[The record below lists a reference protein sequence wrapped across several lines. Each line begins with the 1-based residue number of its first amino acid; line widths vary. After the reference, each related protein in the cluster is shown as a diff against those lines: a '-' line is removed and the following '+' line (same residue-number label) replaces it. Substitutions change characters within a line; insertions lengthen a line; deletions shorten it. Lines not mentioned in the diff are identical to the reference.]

1 MQPLQDKLIV
11 PVSQRT
17 SLLFFIMTF
26 SAVVPL
32 YFESVRVLA
41 GLVFLGILVTLSFK
55 SYQTK
60 SYQISKM
67 EKAWIYVAVIYAGFF
82 ILNYFLHTPYSKDG
96 EWRNAAP
103 IFILLFSYWYFLS
116 LRLNLQKQLINY
128 VSLSS
133 IVVAVILLVVELV
146 MADSLKGYR
155 FGLISDG
162 SRGLAATGF
171 ILPITT
177 VLLTVLWLQNRSWL
191 YFILL
196 LTGLLLSGLNGS
208 RTAFMMVL
216 FPILSSVFFMLFWD
230 KLLTKKIK
238 VLVIALMVVLVM
250 SAAFLAKNNITA
262 TFKDFSEMNDNH
274 YNSSMGLRMAMW
286 DTGIIA
292 LEDHWLLGVG
302 PSDYKSYIVS
312 VVNKTDYSPDVKGFI
327 SGVMQIHN
335 QYLMTSILSGVVGLI
350 SLLVFLGYPAWVFM
364 KSFKE
369 GDGIASVVGVGLM
382 IGIVC
387 VMFFG
392 AIFTYTYTT
401 IFYMLATSS
410 LVSFFTK
417 SREE

>member
-1 MQPLQDKLIV
+1 MQALQDKLVAPI
-11 PVSQRT
+11 SQRT

-82 ILNYFLHTPYSKDG
+82 IFNYFLHTPYSKDG

-103 IFILLFSYWYFLS
+103 IFILWFSYWYFLS
-116 LRLNLQKQLINY
+116 IRLNLQKQLINY
-128 VSLSS
+128 VALSS
-133 IVVAVILLVVELV
+133 IAVAVILFAVELII
-146 MADSLKGYR
+146 ADSLVGYR
-155 FGLISDG
+155 FGLVSDG

-191 YFILL
+191 YFVLL

-208 RTAFMMVL
+208 RTAFIMVMI
-216 FPILSSVFFMLFWD
+216 PILAGLAF
-230 KLLTKKIK
+230 LLIWNRTFSKKIK
-238 VLVIALMVVLVM
+238 VWAILVIMPLLLMT
-250 SAAFLAKNNITA
+250 AFLAKDKIKD
-262 TFKDFSEMNDNH
+262 TFTDFSAIEKGQYM
-274 YNSSMGLRMAMW
+274 SSMGLRMAMW

-302 PSDYKSYIVS
+302 PSDYKMHIVS
-312 VVNKTDYSPDVKGFI
+312 VVNKMDYSPEVKGFI

-335 QYLMTSILSGVVGLI
+335 QYLMTSILSGVVGLM
-350 SLLVFLGYPAWVFM
+350 SLFFFLGYPVWVFM
-364 KSFKE
+364 QSFKE
-369 GDGIASVVGVGLM
+369 GNEIASVVSIGLI
-382 IGIVC
+382 IGIVF

-410 LVSFFTK
+410 LVSFFAK
-417 SREE
+417 SREQ